1 LVTVKSSA
9 APISSSKGDRG
20 VTTGR
25 ATQVPTGEP
34 GRRSDLL
41 ADLIAA
47 SALGDERA
55 FRRLYR
61 ATSDAL
67 FGLALHMLKRRDW
80 AEEVLQESFVSVWRH
95 AARYDETKGA
105 AMTWM
110 IRIVRN
116 QALDWIHPSRP
127 DGFERIHARAVDV
140 LGDDLLDGTGNLT
153 AADVAELVEYS
164 RRAERIAAC
173 LEALDARQRQ
183 SVVLVFF
190 HGLSHGDLARHLQQP
205 LGTVK
210 AWVRRG
216 LAQLASCLA
225 GNT

>member
-1 LVTVKSSA
+1 M
-9 APISSSKGDRG
+9 PIVGAG
-20 VTTGR
+20 G
-25 ATQVPTGEP
+25 A
-34 GRRSDLL
+34 SDLL

-47 SALGDERA
+47 SARGDQRA
-55 FRRLYR
+55 FQRLYR

-67 FGLALHMLKRRDW
+67 FGLALRMLKRREL

-95 AARYDETKGA
+95 AARYDQTKGA
-105 AMTWM
+105 AMTWL

-127 DGFERIHARAVDV
+127 DGFERSYVRAADP
-140 LGDDLLDGTGNLT
+140 LDDDLLNAVGDLT
-153 AADVAELVEYS
+153 AADGAEMVDYA
-164 RRAERIAAC
+164 RRADSIAAC
-173 LEALDARQRQ
+173 LAALDGRQRQ
-183 SVVLVFF
+183 SLVLVFF

-216 LAQLASCLA
+216 LVRLAACLA
-225 GNT
+225 ASNQRM

>member
-1 LVTVKSSA
+1 LSKIEPDA
-9 APISSSKGDRG
+9 ATI
-20 VTTGR
+20 GR
-25 ATQVPTGEP
+25 VAQVPNGEASL
-34 GRRSDLL
+34 RSDPL

-47 SALGDERA
+47 SARGDERA

-61 ATSDAL
+61 ATSNAL
-67 FGLALHMLKRRDW
+67 FGMALRMLKRRDW

-105 AMTWM
+105 AMTWL

-116 QALDWIHPSRP
+116 QALDWTHPSRP
-127 DGFERIHARAVDV
+127 DGFERIHARA
-140 LGDDLLDGTGNLT
+140 GDLSDDDILSVSGDPA
-153 AADVAELVEYS
+153 AADGAELVEYS
-164 RRAERIAAC
+164 QRADRIAAC
-173 LEALDARQRQ
+173 LAALDARQRQ
-183 SVVLVFF
+183 SLVLVFF

-216 LAQLASCLA
+216 LARLASCLA
-225 GNT
+225 AYD

>member
-1 LVTVKSSA
+1 MKNSA
-9 APISSSKGDRG
+9 TRISSSKVEPDASR
-20 VTTGR
+20 V
-25 ATQVPTGEP
+25 AQVPIGEP
-34 GRRSDLL
+34 GRRSDPL

-47 SALGDERA
+47 SARGDERA
-55 FRRLYR
+55 FQRLYQ
-61 ATSDAL
+61 ATSDVL
-67 FGLALHMLKRRDW
+67 FGMALRMLKRRDW

-105 AMTWM
+105 AMTWL

-127 DGFERIHARAVDV
+127 DGFERLHARAA
-140 LGDDLLDGTGNLT
+140 DLLDDDMLAGAGSIDATGG
-153 AADVAELVEYS
+153 AELVDYS

-173 LEALDARQRQ
+173 LATLDARQRQ
-183 SVVLVFF
+183 SLVLVFF

-216 LAQLASCLA
+216 LARLASCLA
-225 GNT
+225 GNI

>member
-1 LVTVKSSA
+1 MAHTAPIVKSSA
-9 APISSSKGDRG
+9 SRTPSSSAG
-20 VTTGR
+20 
-25 ATQVPTGEP
+25 
-34 GRRSDLL
+34 SDPL

-47 SALGDERA
+47 SARGDERA

-61 ATSDAL
+61 ATSGAL
-67 FGLALHMLKRRDW
+67 FGLALRMLRRRDW

-95 AARYDETKGA
+95 AARYDQTKGA
-105 AMTWM
+105 AMTWL

-127 DGFERIHARAVDV
+127 DGYERIHARTIDL
-140 LGDDLLDGTGNLT
+140 LGDGLLDLTGSPPE
-153 AADVAELVEYS
+153 AHGAEWVEYS

-173 LEALDARQRQ
+173 LAALDARQRQ
-183 SVVLVFF
+183 SLVLVFF
-190 HGLSHGDLARHLQQP
+190 HDLSHSDLARHMQQP

-216 LAQLASCLA
+216 LARLASCLA
-225 GNT
+225 GTT

>member
-1 LVTVKSSA
+1 M
-9 APISSSKGDRG
+9 
-20 VTTGR
+20 
-25 ATQVPTGEP
+25 
-34 GRRSDLL
+34 
-41 ADLIAA
+41 
-47 SALGDERA
+47 ALRI
-55 FRRLYR
+55 
-61 ATSDAL
+61 
-67 FGLALHMLKRRDW
+67 LKRHDW

-105 AMTWM
+105 AMTWL

-127 DGFERIHARAVDV
+127 DGFERLHARAAGLLDDDMLDGAGSLGVNDDAE
-140 LGDDLLDGTGNLT
+140 LGD
-153 AADVAELVEYS
+153 YS

-173 LEALDARQRQ
+173 LAALDARQRQ
-183 SVVLVFF
+183 SLALVFF

-216 LAQLASCLA
+216 LARLASCLA
-225 GNT
+225 GNI

>member
-1 LVTVKSSA
+1 MKNSVTD
-9 APISSSKGDRG
+9 ISSSKVDRG
-20 VTTGR
+20 ATSSGAAPLPSGEAGR
-25 ATQVPTGEP
+25 I
-34 GRRSDLL
+34 SDAL

-47 SALGDERA
+47 SARGDERA

-67 FGLALHMLKRRDW
+67 FGMALRMLKRRDW

-105 AMTWM
+105 AMTWL

-127 DGFERIHARAVDV
+127 DGFERIHARAA
-140 LGDDLLDGTGNLT
+140 DLLDDDILDGAPNLSVT
-153 AADVAELVEYS
+153 DASELVEYS
-164 RRAERIAAC
+164 RLADRVAAC
-173 LEALDARQRQ
+173 LAALDARQRQ
-183 SVVLVFF
+183 SLVLVFF

-210 AWVRRG
+210 SWVRRG
-216 LAQLASCLA
+216 LVRLAACLA
-225 GNT
+225 ANT

>member
-1 LVTVKSSA
+1 M
-9 APISSSKGDRG
+9 
-20 VTTGR
+20 TTGR

-67 FGLALHMLKRRDW
+67 FGLALRMLKRRDW

-216 LAQLASCLA
+216 LARLASCLA